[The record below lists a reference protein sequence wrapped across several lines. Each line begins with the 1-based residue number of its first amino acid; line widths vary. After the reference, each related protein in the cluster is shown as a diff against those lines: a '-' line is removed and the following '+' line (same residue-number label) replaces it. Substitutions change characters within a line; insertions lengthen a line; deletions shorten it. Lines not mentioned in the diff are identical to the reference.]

1 MEGYYACVTGLYC
14 FRFFGMDFSKLSKK
28 KMLLDLL
35 LSDKKLALSYAEEY
49 LSEEYRGCK
58 NYGYL
63 SNDSNCSSMALYCI
77 TGYDAGQLE
86 YIFPEESMLDGNPDC
101 INKEWILNKWT
112 EMITDCVDINNAEIL
127 V

>member
-1 MEGYYACVTGLYC
+1 
-14 FRFFGMDFSKLSKK
+14 
-28 KMLLDLL
+28 
-35 LSDKKLALSYAEEY
+35 
-49 LSEEYRGCK
+49 
-58 NYGYL
+58 
-63 SNDSNCSSMALYCI
+63 MALYCI

-86 YIFPEESMLDGNPDC
+86 YIFPEESMLDGNPHC

>member
-1 MEGYYACVTGLYC
+1 
-14 FRFFGMDFSKLSKK
+14 
-28 KMLLDLL
+28 
-35 LSDKKLALSYAEEY
+35 
-49 LSEEYRGCK
+49 
-58 NYGYL
+58 
-63 SNDSNCSSMALYCI
+63 MALYCI

-86 YIFPEESMLDGNPDC
+86 YIFPEVSMLDGNPNC